1 MALQLTWNIQDGV
14 PWVKRSSL
22 DEREVLSTGA
32 CTIIMAKGQNV
43 IQESLKLLPVLI
55 TFIVPFLW
63 AKCLSMLLVW
73 EVLQEWVNAHDSW
86 CFRKEV
92 KYL

>member
-43 IQESLKLLPVLI
+43 IQESLMLLPVLNNI
-55 TFIVPFLW
+55 HCALFVSQVFKHVVSVGSAARMSECT
-63 AKCLSMLLVW
+63 
-73 EVLQEWVNAHDSW
+73 
-86 CFRKEV
+86 
-92 KYL
+92 

>member
-1 MALQLTWNIQDGV
+1 MALQLTRNIQDGV

-43 IQESLKLLPVLI
+43 IQESLMLLPVLNNI
-55 TFIVPFLW
+55 HCALFVKGF
-63 AKCLSMLLVW
+63 KHVVSMGSAARNEQMHMILDAL
-73 EVLQEWVNAHDSW
+73 EE
-86 CFRKEV
+86 R
-92 KYL
+92 